1 MKDLASFEARVAELV
16 LEYAQTPAPLPLAP
30 TLSLRSDLSVDSL
43 SLVALTLRLGDE
55 LQVDLTERGI
65 DLSRLD
71 TVGDLVSLGRMITRK
86 GEHDDG
92 E

>member
-1 MKDLASFEARVAELV
+1 MKIPSSFEARVAELV
-16 LEYAQTPAPLPLAP
+16 LEYAQTPAPLPLLP
-30 TLSLRSDLSVDSL
+30 TLSLRRDLSVDSL

-55 LQVDLTERGI
+55 LEVDLTERGI

-71 TVGDLVSLGRMITRK
+71 TVGDLVSLGRLITRK
-86 GEHDDG
+86 GEEDDG